1 MEEELHQKREQEIFE
16 QMQNQISVSDNQRV
30 QEFQR
35 MLDAIEP
42 KKKYVD

>member
-1 MEEELHQKREQEIFE
+1 MHQKREQEIFE
-16 QMQNQISVSDNQRV
+16 QMQNQISVSDDQRV